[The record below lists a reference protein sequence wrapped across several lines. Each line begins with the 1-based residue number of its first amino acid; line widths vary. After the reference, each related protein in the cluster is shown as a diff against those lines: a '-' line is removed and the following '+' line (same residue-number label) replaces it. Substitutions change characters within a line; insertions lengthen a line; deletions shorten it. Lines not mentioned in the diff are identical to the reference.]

1 MMVVVEG
8 RGEINRD
15 TKRDRRDRQ
24 KHTDRRLRR
33 QKRKETDTKI
43 FPVEF
48 TAKEKGNSRL

>member
-48 TAKEKGNSRL
+48 TAKEKGNSCL